1 MSETPEIIYFGRF
14 GKLLAVGNV
23 APERYLSR
31 LLAGGHTYLFS
42 VSSAIDKHDPTLAT
56 AMKLAMSWDRVK
68 DDMSKAELHHGIR

>member
-1 MSETPEIIYFGRF
+1 MIGLPDVIYCGRF
-14 GKLLAVGNV
+14 GKLHAVGNV

-42 VSSAIDKHDPTLAT
+42 VSSTIDKNDPTLVPE
-56 AMKLAMSWDRVK
+56 MKRAMSWDRVK

>member
-1 MSETPEIIYFGRF
+1 MIGIPDVIYCGRF

-31 LLAGGHTYLFS
+31 LLAGGYTYLFS
-42 VSSAIDKHDPTLAT
+42 VSSTIDKNDPTLVP